1 VKAQAWSEQDILEQ
15 LGRVLSSSGFV
26 RNERMSRFLRF
37 LVERHL
43 QGRDDELKESV
54 IAVEVFHRKPD
65 YDPKQDSIVRTE
77 AGRLRAR
84 LAEYYTGEGSADP
97 VIIELPKGGYIPMFR
112 RAQATRE
119 VRPTRFGERW
129 RVWALAGV
137 VVFAAAVGGWW
148 AIRRERAPIPIAV
161 LPLESLSQDSGDAYF
176 ADGLTDEIIRNLSA
190 IEGLAVR
197 SRTSVFTFKN
207 KPQNVREAG
216 TQLEAD
222 YLLEGSILRAG
233 QQLRI
238 NARLIRVRDDFPVWS
253 GHFDRTLTDVFAIQ
267 DEISRGIANQLR
279 LNLGRGRWRYETSV
293 DAYDL
298 YLRARAL
305 SLRDDLRPPGLV
317 RSIEPLEQA
326 IARDPAFAPAYAALA
341 TAYAFRSVQ
350 FPLDHPTNELLT
362 MRTAA
367 QKAIDLDPLLAE
379 AHEALAMSYARE
391 GQWEEAEKSFHR
403 AIELDPSRSN
413 THFDYGYWFLMVLDR
428 VDEAL
433 QQLRVA
439 EKTDPLSPIARR
451 LESLVLISAGRY
463 DQAIG
468 LCRDWPANE
477 AFTLECL
484 GRARLGQG
492 KIEEAV
498 ELLARDPALPD
509 NPQSRGFLGN
519 AYARAGRRD
528 EAEKMAKA
536 STYPNE
542 QVLIF
547 AGLGDKDRT
556 LEALN
561 RMAALGPQRV
571 GLYLGSPELAL
582 LRDDPRLKVFRQ
594 KLGLPA

>member
-1 VKAQAWSEQDILEQ
+1 MASEAELERGFIPCVRVKSEDILAAMTPQAWSEQDTLEQ
-15 LGRVLSSSGFV
+15 LARVLSSSGFV

-84 LAEYYTGEGSADP
+84 LAEYYTGEGSADL
-97 VIIELPKGGYIPMFR
+97 VIIELPKGGYIPVFR
-112 RAQATRE
+112 RAQAIDE
-119 VRPTRFGERW
+119 VRPARLGERW

-137 VVFAAAVGGWW
+137 VLFAAAVGWW

-161 LPLESLSQDSGDAYF
+161 LPLESLSQDSADAYF

-207 KPQNVREAG
+207 KPRNVHEAG

-222 YLLEGSILRAG
+222 YLLEGSVLRAG

-253 GHFDRTLTDVFAIQ
+253 GQFDRMLTDVFAIQ

-293 DAYDL
+293 EAYDL

-305 SLRDDLRPPGLV
+305 SLRDGYPPGII

-326 IARDPAFAPAYAALA
+326 IAKDPAFAPAYAALA
-341 TAYAFRSVQ
+341 TAYARRSVA
-350 FPLDHPTNELLT
+350 FPLDHPPTELLT

-367 QKAIDLDPLLAE
+367 EKAIELDPLLAE
-379 AHEALAMSYARE
+379 AHEALAMLVRARRAV
-391 GQWEEAEKSFHR
+391 GRGGEK
-403 AIELDPSRSN
+403 LPSR
-413 THFDYGYWFLMVLDR
+413 HR
-428 VDEAL
+428 
-433 QQLRVA
+433 
-439 EKTDPLSPIARR
+439 P
-451 LESLVLISAGRY
+451 
-463 DQAIG
+463 
-468 LCRDWPANE
+468 
-477 AFTLECL
+477 
-484 GRARLGQG
+484 
-492 KIEEAV
+492 
-498 ELLARDPALPD
+498 
-509 NPQSRGFLGN
+509 
-519 AYARAGRRD
+519 
-528 EAEKMAKA
+528 
-536 STYPNE
+536 
-542 QVLIF
+542 
-547 AGLGDKDRT
+547 
-556 LEALN
+556 
-561 RMAALGPQRV
+561 
-571 GLYLGSPELAL
+571 
-582 LRDDPRLKVFRQ
+582 
-594 KLGLPA
+594 

>member
-1 VKAQAWSEQDILEQ
+1 MNPEVCHEPEVLQQ
-15 LGRVLSSSGFV
+15 LRRVLCSAGFA

-37 LVERHL
+37 LVEQHL

-54 IAVEVFHRKPD
+54 IAVDVFHRKPD

-84 LAEYYTGEGSADP
+84 LAEYYFGDGSADP
-97 VIIELPKGGYIPMFR
+97 VIIELPKGGYVPIFR
-112 RAQATRE
+112 RARAPR
-119 VRPTRFGERW
+119 VGRPSRFGRPW
-129 RVWALAGV
+129 RVSALAAV
-137 VVFAAAVGGWW
+137 VLFAAAVGWW
-148 AIRRERAPIPIAV
+148 GFRRERAPIPIAV
-161 LPLESLSQDSGDAYF
+161 LPLQSLSQDSADANF

-207 KPQNVREAG
+207 KPRNVHEAG
-216 TQLEAD
+216 IELEAD

-233 QQLRI
+233 QHLRV

-253 GHFDRTLTDVFAIQ
+253 GQFDRTSSDVFVIQ

-305 SLRDDLRPPGLV
+305 SLRDGIPPGIV
-317 RSIEPLEQA
+317 RSIEPLEQT
-326 IARDPAFAPAYAALA
+326 IAKDPAFAPAYAALA

-350 FPLDHPTNELLT
+350 FPLDHPPTELLR

-367 QKAIDLDPLLAE
+367 EKAIELDPLLAE
-379 AHEALAMSYARE
+379 AHDALAMSYARQ
-391 GQWEEAEKSFHR
+391 GQWDEAEKSFRR

-413 THFDYGYWFLMVLDR
+413 THLDYGYWYLMVLHR

-439 EKTDPLSPIARR
+439 EKTDPLSPAAHRFEIMA
-451 LESLVLISAGRY
+451 LISAGKY
-463 DQAIG
+463 DQAFAR
-468 LCRDWPANE
+468 CRDLPEDEPFAV
-477 AFTLECL
+477 ECL

-498 ELLARDPALPD
+498 KFFEHDPALPD
-509 NPQSRGFLGN
+509 NPQSRGFLGH

-528 EAEKMAKA
+528 EAEKMATA
-536 STYPNE
+536 STYANE

-547 AGLGDKDRT
+547 AGLSDKDRT
-556 LEALN
+556 LDALN

-571 GLYLGSPELAL
+571 GLYLGYPELAFL
-582 LRDDPRLKVFRQ
+582 HGDPQLKAFCKKV
-594 KLGLPA
+594 GLPA

>member
-1 VKAQAWSEQDILEQ
+1 MTPESWNTQDALRQ
-15 LGRVLSSSGFV
+15 LARVLSGSGFA

-37 LVERHL
+37 LVEQHL

-97 VIIELPKGGYIPMFR
+97 VIIELPKGGYLPTFR
-112 RAQATRE
+112 RAQAPRKG
-119 VRPTRFGERW
+119 RPTRVGGRW
-129 RVWALAGV
+129 RVSALAGV
-137 VVFAAAVGGWW
+137 VLIAGAVGWW
-148 AIRRERAPIPIAV
+148 AIRREREPIPIAV
-161 LPLESLSQDSGDAYF
+161 LPLESLSQDSADTYF

-207 KPQNVREAG
+207 KPRNVREAG
-216 TQLEAD
+216 AQLHAD
-222 YLLEGSILRAG
+222 YLLEGSVLRAG
-233 QQLRI
+233 RQLRI

-253 GHFDRTLTDVFAIQ
+253 GQFDRTLTDVFAIQ
-267 DEISRGIANQLR
+267 DEISRGIVNQLR

-305 SLRDDLRPPGLV
+305 SLRDGFPPGII

-326 IARDPAFAPAYAALA
+326 IAKDPAFAPAYAALA
-341 TAYAFRSVQ
+341 TAYAYRSVQ
-350 FPLDHPTNELLT
+350 FPLDHPPTELLT

-367 QKAIDLDPLLAE
+367 EKAIELDPLLAE
-379 AHEALAMSYARE
+379 AHEALAMAYARE
-391 GQWEEAEKSFHR
+391 GQWDEAEHSFRR
-403 AIELDPSRSN
+403 AIDLDPSRSN
-413 THFDYGYWFLMVLDR
+413 THLDYGYWFLMVLDR

-439 EKTDPLSPIARR
+439 EKTDPLSPAARR
-451 LESLVLISAGRY
+451 FESMVLISAGRY
-463 DQAIG
+463 DQAIDR
-468 LCRDWPANE
+468 CRDWPATD

-492 KIEEAV
+492 KIKEAV
-498 ELLARDPALPD
+498 ELLARDPALPN
-509 NPQSRGFLGN
+509 NPQSRGFLGH

-571 GLYLGSPELAL
+571 SLYLAGPELAF
-582 LRDDPRLKVFRQ
+582 LRGDPRLKLFR
-594 KLGLPA
+594 KKFGLPA